1 MSMFK
6 RIPFAY
12 HYTVDAFGCDPD
24 DIRSVEN
31 VRAFF
36 RALAEAI
43 DMQIYESKHLCMQVE
58 LYGNSPANYGVTGLC
73 PILTSS
79 FTVHTVLKTRAV
91 YLDVLSCQPFCNFK
105 VDDVVERFFRPTVP
119 LKTHMR
125 AR

>member
-24 DIRSVEN
+24 IIRSVEN
-31 VRAFF
+31 VKAFF

-43 DMQIYESKHLCMQVE
+43 DMQIYESENLSMQVE
-58 LYGNSPANYGVTGLC
+58 LYGNSPENYGITGLC

-79 FTVHTVLKTRAV
+79 FVLHTVLKTRAV
-91 YLDVLSCQPFCNFK
+91 YLDVLLCKPFCPLN
-105 VDDVVERFFRPTVP
+105 VDDVVDRFFRPTVP

-125 AR
+125 VR